1 MGLNEIP
8 NSSEKI
14 IVYVD
19 EDIED
24 LVPGFLQNRQSDID
38 TMNCALTEDDFDTV
52 RVLGH
57 SMKGSGGGYGF
68 DGITDIGMCLEEA
81 AKEENAE
88 AVRKWIT
95 ELAEYL
101 ERVEVRYE

>member
-1 MGLNEIP
+1 MTRYDSGDQG
-8 NSSEKI
+8 EKI

-24 LVPGFLQNRQSDID
+24 LVPGFLQNRHSDVD
-38 TMNCALTEDDFDTV
+38 AMSCALTDSDFDTV
-52 RVLGH
+52 RLLGH

-68 DGITDIGMCLEEA
+68 DGITDIGMSLEEA

-88 AVRKWIT
+88 AIRKWIA
-95 ELAEYL
+95 ELSNYL
-101 ERVEVRYE
+101 ERVEVIYA

>member
-1 MGLNEIP
+1 MALYESG
-8 NSSEKI
+8 NSGEKI
-14 IVYVD
+14 VVYVD

-24 LVPGFLQNRQSDID
+24 LVPGFLENRHGDVD
-38 TMNCALTEDDFDTV
+38 AMNCALNDGDYDTV

-68 DGITDIGMCLEEA
+68 NGITDIGMSLEEA

-88 AVRKWIT
+88 AIKKWIS
-95 ELAEYL
+95 ELTDYL

>member
-1 MGLNEIP
+1 MTRYDSGEKG
-8 NSSEKI
+8 EKI

-19 EDIED
+19 EDLED
-24 LVPGFLQNRQSDID
+24 LVPGFLQNRHGDVD
-38 TMNCALTEDDFDTV
+38 AMNCALTDGDFETV

-68 DGITDIGMCLEEA
+68 YGITDIGMSLEEA

-88 AVRKWIT
+88 AIGKWIA
-95 ELAEYL
+95 ELSDYL
-101 ERVEVRYE
+101 DRVEVTYD